1 MSKHII
7 GLTLI
12 DAPYSALN
20 NAGTEA
26 SQATE
31 NIVAVKKLQKGR
43 NTYPYVSGQAWRNW
57 WRTTLEQEFD
67 DWKSSPI
74 EREKKIAFTAADP
87 VTYADDDIFGYMRAQ
102 SELQGKKKV
111 KVQRPAEN

>member
-1 MSKHII
+1 MPKHLI

-31 NIVAVKKLQKGR
+31 NIVTVKKLQRAGIL
-43 NTYPYVSGQAWRNW
+43 
-57 WRTTLEQEFD
+57 TLTFPGKHGGTGGARLSN
-67 DWKSSPI
+67 KSL
-74 EREKKIAFTAADP
+74 
-87 VTYADDDIFGYMRAQ
+87 MN
-102 SELQGKKKV
+102 GKTH
-111 KVQRPAEN
+111 P